1 MGVMQRDASFYK
13 LSDCAAPD
21 AHVAPYHSCPGRST
35 MPPCLPRWTYR
46 KIRRPPATAGSSATT
61 LRCRQRRPPRW
72 VCGKP
77 PHPQWPPGLPD
88 IWDGA
93 WPCTGTTQL
102 HRRGATNRLVAA
114 ALDERAELIAS
125 PATNS
130 APADGPGAPACLALA
145 DTAPCPV
152 LAVPLTGR
160 WRPTAGGSTICGID
174 GSDRSATAA
183 RTAARLAM
191 ALGTRLEL
199 VHVVTPPKN
208 RADHGGDPRGAF
220 RDFLWRALR
229 TLDAMPPVDLVLDV
243 GDPAR
248 RLRTFAES
256 DPRCS

>member
-1 MGVMQRDASFYK
+1 MSPHTTRAPGDRRCRHDFPAGLTARFAGRRQQPGRRRRP
-13 LSDCAAPD
+13 CAA
-21 AHVAPYHSCPGRST
+21 
-35 MPPCLPRWTYR
+35 
-46 KIRRPPATAGSSATT
+46 GS
-61 LRCRQRRPPRW
+61 RRPPRW

-77 PHPQWPPGLPD
+77 PHHLSG
-88 IWDGA
+88 
-93 WPCTGTTQL
+93 
-102 HRRGATNRLVAA
+102 RRACPIYGWRLALAPAPLSFTAGERQNRLFAA

-174 GSDRSATAA
+174 GSDWSATAA

-208 RADHGGDPRGAF
+208 RAVHHATQGVRSGISCGARFARSTPCRPLTSSSTWATRPGGSALSLRATRAA
-220 RDFLWRALR
+220 RDRRARERR
-229 TLDAMPPVDLVLDV
+229 TRRRRCLDRS
-243 GDPAR
+243 G
-248 RLRTFAES
+248 
-256 DPRCS
+256 

>member
-1 MGVMQRDASFYK
+1 MSPHTTRAPGDRRCRHAFPAGLTARFAGRRPQPGRRRRP
-13 LSDCAAPD
+13 CAAGSVGPLD
-21 AHVAPYHSCPGRST
+21 GSAESRLTLSGRRACPIYGMAPGPV
-35 MPPCLPRWTYR
+35 
-46 KIRRPPATAGSSATT
+46 PAPLSFTAGE
-61 LRCRQRRPPRW
+61 RQ
-72 VCGKP
+72 
-77 PHPQWPPGLPD
+77 
-88 IWDGA
+88 
-93 WPCTGTTQL
+93 
-102 HRRGATNRLVAA
+102 NRLVAA

-174 GSDRSATAA
+174 GSDWSATAA

-208 RADHGGDPRGAF
+208 RADHDGDPRGAF
-220 RDFLWRALR
+220 RDFLWRALC

>member
-1 MGVMQRDASFYK
+1 MSPDTTRAPGDRRCRHAFPAGLTARFAGRRQQPGRRRRP
-13 LSDCAAPD
+13 CAA
-21 AHVAPYHSCPGRST
+21 
-35 MPPCLPRWTYR
+35 
-46 KIRRPPATAGSSATT
+46 GS
-61 LRCRQRRPPRW
+61 RRPPRW
-72 VCGKP
+72 DWGKP
-77 PHPQWPPGLPD
+77 PHHLSGRRACPIYGMAPGPVPAPLSFTA
-88 IWDGA
+88 GER
-93 WPCTGTTQL
+93 Q
-102 HRRGATNRLVAA
+102 NRLVAA

-191 ALGTRLEL
+191 ALGTRLAL

-208 RADHGGDPRGAF
+208 RADHDGDPRGAF